1 MRLGELKPA
10 GGANKKNKRLGCG
23 PGSGHGKTSCR
34 GHKGQRA
41 RSGSKSYA
49 WFEGGQ
55 MPLQRRI
62 PKRGFHN
69 IFKTIY
75 QIVNLRDLARFP
87 ANTDVNAEGLRKAG
101 LVKKRSVKIKLLGA
115 GTIDRPLKIVVDACT
130 QSAREGVEKAGGRIE
145 IIGDKP

>member
-23 PGSGHGKTSCR
+23 PGSGHGKTACR
-34 GHKGQRA
+34 GHKGQKA

-87 ANTDVNAEGLRKAG
+87 ANTDVNAEGLREAG
-101 LVKKRSVKIKLLGA
+101 LVKKRGVKIKLLGA
-115 GTIDRPLKIVVDACT
+115 GTIDRPLKIAVDACT

-145 IIGDKP
+145 IIGR

>member
-23 PGSGHGKTSCR
+23 PGSGHGKTACR
-34 GHKGQRA
+34 GHKGQKA
-41 RSGSKSYA
+41 RSGSKHYA

-55 MPLQRRI
+55 IPLQRRI

-87 ANTDVNAEGLRKAG
+87 ANADVNAEGLRKEG
-101 LVKKRSVKIKLLGA
+101 LVKKRGVKIKLLGA
-115 GTIDRPLKIVVDACT
+115 GTIDRPLKIAVDACT
-130 QSAREGVEKAGGRIE
+130 KSAREGVEKAGGRIE
-145 IIGDKP
+145 IIGG